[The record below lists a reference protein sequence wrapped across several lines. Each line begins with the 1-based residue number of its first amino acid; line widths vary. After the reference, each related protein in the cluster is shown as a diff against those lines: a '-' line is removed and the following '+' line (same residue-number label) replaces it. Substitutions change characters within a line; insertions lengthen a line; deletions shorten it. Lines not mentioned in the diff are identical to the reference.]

1 MAAELLPLRALDLK
15 DAKKFGI
22 FCKNQKIPNVLVDL
36 KRLELSTSRMRT
48 ERSPEWFRYMH
59 PKFLENSRKYKNI
72 EKI

>member
-59 PKFLENSRKYKNI
+59 PKFLKKCRENKNI
-72 EKI
+72 EKT